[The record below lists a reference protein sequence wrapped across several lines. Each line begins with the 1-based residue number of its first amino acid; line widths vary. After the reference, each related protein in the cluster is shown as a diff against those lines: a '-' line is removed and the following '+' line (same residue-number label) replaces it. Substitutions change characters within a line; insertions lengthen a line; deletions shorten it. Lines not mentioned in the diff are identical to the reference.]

1 MLLRYAILGL
11 LEGEDLHGY
20 RIKSVFEERIGPFW
34 SLNFGQIY
42 QTLKDLKRRGLVEG
56 RFDQGD
62 SHIGRWVYSVT
73 PKGRRALDTWL
84 KRSPRSPQP
93 IRDEIFIRL
102 LVLDRKELAPSL
114 AQLANQEH
122 VYREYLTRLTAHRRS
137 LEPLVTEERLL
148 NSLAADAALFH
159 AEAHLKWLD
168 HCAAVLK
175 AWSASAL
182 GAEPSVAERARS
194 AAARSTAAGSLA
206 AASVAES
213 ATAGEQKPGVLD
225 PKAPL
230 GRARRRR

>member
-11 LEGEDLHGY
+11 LDGQDLHGY

-42 QTLKDLKRRGLVEG
+42 QTLKDLKRGGLVEG

-62 SHIGRWVYSVT
+62 GHIGRWVYSVT

-159 AEAHLKWLD
+159 AEAHLKWLE

-175 AWSASAL
+175 AWSPAL
-182 GAEPSVAERARS
+182 SGGELSVGETTVS
-194 AAARSTAAGSLA
+194 AAARCAEGPTMAA
-206 AASVAES
+206 
-213 ATAGEQKPGVLD
+213 D
-225 PKAPL
+225 PKFGVSDPNAPL
-230 GRARRRR
+230 GRVRRRR